1 MSGPKTSLVLASISA
16 TRAMVLR
23 GAGVAFEAVASHVN
37 EAALKEELLRA
48 ERGPAKI
55 AQALAEAKA
64 LAVAWERDELVI
76 GCDQTL
82 DLHGTLFDK
91 AESIDEARERLK
103 LLRGKTH
110 ELHSAVVV
118 TRGNDVKFRELDT
131 SRMTMRDFSDEW
143 LDGYLARQG
152 GAILGSVGC
161 YQLEGEGAQMFDQ
174 VVGDYFSILGLPLYG
189 LLGFLREQ
197 GLLAT

>member
-1 MSGPKTSLVLASISA
+1 VTGLVLASKSA
-16 TRAMVLR
+16 ARAAVLR

-91 AESIDEARERLK
+91 AETLDEARERLK
-103 LLRGKTH
+103 LLRGQTH

-118 TRGNDVKFRELDT
+118 TRGNDVKYRELDS
-131 SRMTMRDFSDEW
+131 SRMTMREFSDDW
-143 LDGYLARQG
+143 LEAYLARQG
-152 GAILGSVGC
+152 ETILGSVGC

-197 GLLAT
+197 DVLST

>member
-1 MSGPKTSLVLASISA
+1 MTGLVLASKSA
-16 TRAMVLR
+16 ARAAVLR

-91 AESIDEARERLK
+91 AETLEEARERLK
-103 LLRGKTH
+103 LLRGQTH

-118 TRGNDVKFRELDT
+118 TKGNDVKYRELDS
-131 SRMTMRDFSDEW
+131 SRMTMRAFSDDW
-143 LDGYLARQG
+143 LEAYLARQG
-152 GAILGSVGC
+152 ETILGSVGC

-197 GLLAT
+197 ELLST

>member
-1 MSGPKTSLVLASISA
+1 VSGPKTQLVLASTSP
-16 TRAMVLR
+16 TRAAVLR
-23 GAGVAFEAVASHVN
+23 GAGVDFEAVASHVN
-37 EAALKEELLRA
+37 EEALKEELLRA

-91 AESIDEARERLK
+91 AESIDEARDRLK

-118 TRGNDVKFRELDT
+118 TKGNDVKFRELDT
-131 SRMTMRDFSDEW
+131 SRMTMRDFSDAW
-143 LDGYLARQG
+143 LEGYLARQG

>member
-1 MSGPKTSLVLASISA
+1 MSGLVLASVSA
-16 TRAMVLR
+16 TRAAVLR
-23 GAGVAFEAVASHVN
+23 GAGVEFEAVASHLN

-48 ERGPAKI
+48 DRGPAKI

-103 LLRGKTH
+103 LLRGQTH
-110 ELHSAVVV
+110 ELHTAVVV
-118 TRGNDVKFRELDT
+118 TKGNDVKFRELDT
-131 SRMTMRDFSDEW
+131 SRMTMREFSDEW
-143 LDGYLARQG
+143 LEGYLARQG
-152 GAILGSVGC
+152 GVILGSVGC

>member
-1 MSGPKTSLVLASISA
+1 MTGLVLASRSA
-16 TRAMVLR
+16 ARAAVLR

-91 AESIDEARERLK
+91 AETLDEARERLK
-103 LLRGKTH
+103 LLRGQTH

-118 TRGNDVKFRELDT
+118 TRGNDVKYRELDS
-131 SRMTMRDFSDEW
+131 SRMTMREFSDDW
-143 LDGYLARQG
+143 LEAYLARQG
-152 GAILGSVGC
+152 ETILGSVGC

-197 GLLAT
+197 ELLST

>member
-1 MSGPKTSLVLASISA
+1 MTGLVLASKSA
-16 TRAMVLR
+16 ARAAVLR
-23 GAGVAFEAVASHVN
+23 GVGVAFEAVASHVN

-91 AESIDEARERLK
+91 AETLEEARERLK
-103 LLRGKTH
+103 LLRGQTH

-118 TRGNDVKFRELDT
+118 TKGNDVKYRELDS
-131 SRMTMRDFSDEW
+131 SRMTMRAFSDDW
-143 LDGYLARQG
+143 LEAYLARQG
-152 GAILGSVGC
+152 ETILGSVGC

-197 GLLAT
+197 ELLST

>member
-1 MSGPKTSLVLASISA
+1 VTGLVLASISA
-16 TRAMVLR
+16 TRAAVLR
-23 GAGVAFEAVASHVN
+23 GAGVEFEAVASHVN

-48 ERGPAKI
+48 GRGPAKI

-91 AESIDEARERLK
+91 ADSIDEARERLK

-118 TRGNDVKFRELDT
+118 TKGNDVKFRELDT
-131 SRMTMRDFSDEW
+131 SRMTMREFSDEW
-143 LDGYLARQG
+143 LEGYLARQG
-152 GAILGSVGC
+152 GVILGSVGC

>member
-1 MSGPKTSLVLASISA
+1 MSGPSVPLVLASTSA
-16 TRAMVLR
+16 IRASVLR
-23 GAGVAFEAVASHVN
+23 AAGDAFEVVASHVN

-48 ERGPAKI
+48 DRGPAKI
-55 AQALAEAKA
+55 AAALAEAKA

-82 DLHGTLFDK
+82 ELGGTLFDK
-91 AESIDEARERLK
+91 VETMDEARERLK
-103 LLRGKTH
+103 LLRGRTH

-118 TRGNDVKFRELDT
+118 TRGNDVKYRELDS
-131 SRMTMRDFSDEW
+131 SRMTMRDFSDAW
-143 LDGYLARQG
+143 LEGYLTRQG
-152 GAILGSVGC
+152 GVILGSVGC

>member
-1 MSGPKTSLVLASISA
+1 VTGLVLASKSA
-16 TRAMVLR
+16 ARAAVLR

-91 AESIDEARERLK
+91 AETLEEARERLK
-103 LLRGKTH
+103 LLRGQTH

-118 TRGNDVKFRELDT
+118 TRGNDVKYRELDS
-131 SRMTMRDFSDEW
+131 SRMTMRAFSDDW
-143 LDGYLARQG
+143 LETYLARQG
-152 GAILGSVGC
+152 ETILGSVGC

-197 GLLAT
+197 DLLTT